1 MVFAYYKT
9 MNTKAFFVLMYVT
22 IITIGAIYVPQ
33 PLLPEISKYFGQSM
47 NTVSLIISVAL
58 LPLAIVPIVYG
69 YVLSF
74 LTPKKL
80 ILVSLIVLILINF
93 FISISQNIYWIIVLR
108 LIEGF
113 LISAVLTSNMTYISL
128 SVESDKVSL
137 YMSYYIAT
145 TIIGGFSGRLISGI
159 VAYILSWRYS
169 FYFVTL
175 SFAVGALLVF
185 YFIEDTKSV
194 GINKESGSLFKNY
207 LSVVKNKLY
216 FFVYLAVFCMFF
228 VFAALTNFLPFRIES
243 VDKNSSQIVI
253 ALAYSGYLMGIFVSF
268 FATKFIKIFGN
279 QIKTMMFGFLVY
291 MGSILILNIPDV
303 YIIFGGMFIFCGG
316 MFLIHSIASGFLNKL
331 AKEKKGIINGI
342 YIASYYSGGVI
353 GSYAPGFVYKQYGWH
368 IFSAV
373 LIFLLLIGLGS
384 IFQFRKQVY

>member
-1 MVFAYYKT
+1 
-9 MNTKAFFVLMYVT
+9 MNTKAFLVLMYIT
-22 IITIGAIYVPQ
+22 IVTIGAIYVPQ

-80 ILVSLIVLILINF
+80 ILASLIVLVFINF
-93 FISISQNIYWIIVLR
+93 FISTSQNIYWIIGLR

-128 SVESDKVSL
+128 NVESDKVSL

-159 VAYILSWRYS
+159 IAYFLSWRYS

-175 SFAVGALLVF
+175 SFAIGVLLVF
-185 YFIEDTKSV
+185 YFIKDTKSADF
-194 GINKESGSLFKNY
+194 NKEAGSLFKNY

-279 QIKTMMFGFLVY
+279 QIKTMMFGFFVY
-291 MGSILILNIPDV
+291 IGSILILNIPNI

-353 GSYAPGFVYKQYGWH
+353 GSYAPGFVYKHYGWH

-373 LIFLLLIGLGS
+373 LILLLLIGVGS
-384 IFQFRKQVY
+384 IFQFRKKVY